1 MLKEY
6 RTVEMKK
13 KSIIKIIAVI
23 ALLMMSVNSQAG
35 VWENSLGVKT
45 GIYASEGFGSNF
57 YYGLQY
63 NHYFSNWQYFVEG
76 TIGFSSIKSPVLEDL
91 GAFQVFETQKLTTY
105 EFLFGYDMK
114 PLGGFPYLV
123 VGVANINQGGQS
135 KFSYILG
142 LGKQIP
148 LAQFFNVK
156 RLGVRYDIR
165 DQIFKQQVNNS
176 DSFTSHNLIFSLGLH
191 YYF

>member
-1 MLKEY
+1 
-6 RTVEMKK
+6 
-13 KSIIKIIAVI
+13 
-23 ALLMMSVNSQAG
+23 
-35 VWENSLGVKT
+35 
-45 GIYASEGFGSNF
+45 
-57 YYGLQY
+57 
-63 NHYFSNWQYFVEG
+63 
-76 TIGFSSIKSPVLEDL
+76 
-91 GAFQVFETQKLTTY
+91 
-105 EFLFGYDMK
+105 MK

-176 DSFTSHNLIFSLGLH
+176 DSFTSHNLIFSLELH